1 MRDTHSQED
10 NRKSIIWVLPG
21 DHIIPPDE
29 ILSLDVK
36 LCITQSP
43 SVNRNT
49 VLSALIK
56 WDRRRANCVLAG
68 HATTNIDHLSG
79 EHPSTGKD
87 EMIIVSGN
95 REAAEQMA
103 QQIRSM
109 VYWLAIDGY
118 GATDPQAVWA
128 EWLNG
133 AETVQIRL
141 YSIRDR
147 AHQMCIGECELRVHR
162 SSPALTQMALLR
174 ASALLIEQRIHN
186 SMDSQSDSLLRIN
199 EHPIHAHAQKR
210 SSIYSCLRVSF
221 LIAIRTLFNQLTQ
234 SNKRNDQWA
243 IGIGNN
249 RNNDDRH
256 EIPIRPRV
264 QDVYWVKP
272 SRDRFIADPFLLR
285 IGENIVLFFE
295 ELFYTDWKGRLKAM
309 MLDIDG
315 RPNGKEITIL
325 ERPYHLSFPFVFE
338 DSAEP
343 DSLFLLPEQ
352 MGSGHTVLYRSKK
365 ETDIADLR
373 FDEDTTLLGDY
384 PGIDPIILKWNG
396 YYYLFVTNGAYG
408 NYDNNLQL
416 FFSESLR
423 GPYTAHP
430 KNPIRAG
437 LRGSRMAGPIMIRG
451 NMLYRP
457 GQDCVARYGAGI
469 ILYQINY
476 LSPSDYQE
484 SEDSEIYPDPS
495 SQYGIGCHT
504 LSWCDGL
511 AAIDGLREVAI
522 PEIKTKA

>member
-10 NRKSIIWVLPG
+10 NRKSIIWVLPS
-21 DHIIPPDE
+21 DHVIPPDE

-43 SVNRNT
+43 SVSRNT
-49 VLSALIK
+49 VLSAFIE

-68 HATTNIDHLSG
+68 HATTNTYHLSG
-79 EHPSTGKD
+79 EIPSTGKD
-87 EMIIVSGN
+87 DVIIVSGN
-95 REAAEQMA
+95 RHEAEQMA
-103 QQIRSM
+103 QQSRCM
-109 VYWLAIDGY
+109 VYWLAIDGN

-128 EWLNG
+128 EWLND
-133 AETVQIRL
+133 AETAKIRL

-147 AHQMCIGECELRVHR
+147 AHLTYIGECELRVHR

-186 SMDSQSDSLLRIN
+186 NADSQSDSLLCTHA
-199 EHPIHAHAQKR
+199 HPIQVRAQKR
-210 SSIYSCLRVSF
+210 ISIFSGLRISF

-249 RNNDDRH
+249 RNIDDRY

-272 SRDRFIADPFLLR
+272 SGDRFIADPFLLR
-285 IGENIVLFFE
+285 IGENIVLFYE
-295 ELFYTDWKGRLKAM
+295 ELFYADWKGRLKAM
-309 MLDIDG
+309 MLEFDG
-315 RPNGKEITIL
+315 RPNGNEVTIL

-365 ETDIADLR
+365 RTDIADLR
-373 FDEDTTLLGDY
+373 FDEDTTLLDDY

-396 YYYLFVTNGAYG
+396 HYYLFVTNGAYG

-457 GQDCVARYGAGI
+457 GQNCVPRYGAGI
-469 ILYQINY
+469 ILYQIKH

-484 SEDSEIYPDPS
+484 SEHSEISPDPS

-504 LSWCDGL
+504 LNWCDGL
-511 AAIDGLREVAI
+511 VAIDGLREVTI
-522 PEIKTKA
+522 PEQKTKA